1 MRRMLD
7 PKEAGGSTAKLYK
20 HTISAFSSTYGSIQM
35 TLYNYSDV
43 AIDSAKKI
51 ATAIKSGGKVVATG
65 YLKNNDTVY
74 NVYSVIYLPADNAA
88 FVNGYR
94 IDTTSGNVKTSSMAL
109 DYHFSFEDSVSAVS

>member
-51 ATAIKSGGKVVATG
+51 TDTIKSIGKVVATG

-74 NVYSVIYLPADNAA
+74 NVYSVIYLPASNAA
-88 FVNGYR
+88 YVNGYR
-94 IDTTSGNVKTSSMAL
+94 IDTTGGNVKTSSMEL
-109 DYHFSFEDSVSAVS
+109 DYHFSFDDEVSAVS